1 MHSLKMP
8 LRHQNFSL
16 SLFLRHGLLVI
27 ITRRLHQKGRCEQ
40 DSNEGWTVG
49 WKDRERE
56 RERDRR
62 RTGWKREESREKG
75 LFSISLADS
84 RLLPRL
90 DVSFFPSVFHKLI
103 ESVQL
108 DQHSEP
114 TYTQKNSHTNMTQ
127 PQEDFPPIYAFSE
140 FTDGKYNL

>member
-1 MHSLKMP
+1 MSKTAM
-8 LRHQNFSL
+8 
-16 SLFLRHGLLVI
+16 
-27 ITRRLHQKGRCEQ
+27 
-40 DSNEGWTVG
+40 
-49 WKDRERE
+49 KDGQLDEKIGRE

>member
-56 RERDRR
+56 RERQKKDRV
-62 RTGWKREESREKG
+62 EKG
-75 LFSISLADS
+75 GEQRKRTIFHLAGWFPAAAS
-84 RLLPRL
+84 PGCL
-90 DVSFFPSVFHKLI
+90 FFPSVFHKLI